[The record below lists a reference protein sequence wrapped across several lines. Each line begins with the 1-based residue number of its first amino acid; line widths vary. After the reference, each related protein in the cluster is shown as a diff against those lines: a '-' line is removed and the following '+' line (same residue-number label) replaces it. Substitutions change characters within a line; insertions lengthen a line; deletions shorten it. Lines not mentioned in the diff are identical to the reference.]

1 MVYKKEKE
9 GVMLSRVE
17 AWWVGLNARTP
28 RQAQG
33 DSALLSFR
41 LISYLFFMLILS
53 ACGNQNTSTNTQ
65 QSTDSTATTAV
76 SNKKTILF
84 FGDSLTAGYGLDD
97 PLSAFPGVIQRKI
110 DSLKL
115 PYTVVNAGVSGETT
129 AGGLGRI
136 DWILKQKVDVFILE
150 LGANDGLRG
159 IPVKETEQNLQ
170 SIIDKVK
177 AKYPDAKLVLA
188 GMQVPPSMG
197 ADYVTGFKDL
207 FPKMAEKNKIAL
219 VPFLLANVGGN
230 PKLNQ
235 ADGIHPT
242 AEGAKIVA
250 DNVWKILKDE
260 L

>member
-1 MVYKKEKE
+1 MK
-9 GVMLSRVE
+9 
-17 AWWVGLNARTP
+17 
-28 RQAQG
+28 
-33 DSALLSFR
+33 LLRSMSFFCVI
-41 LISYLFFMLILS
+41 LIAS
-53 ACGNQNTSTNTQ
+53 ACGNQNSSTDKQ
-65 QSTDSTATTAV
+65 QSTTKADTTATTV
-76 SNKKTILF
+76 SNQKTILF

-97 PLSAFPGVIQRKI
+97 PSDAFPGVIQRKI

-115 PYTVVNAGVSGETT
+115 PYKVVNAGVSGETT

-136 DWILKQKVDVFILE
+136 DWILKQKIDIFVLE

-159 IPVKETEQNLQ
+159 IPVTETSKNLQ
-170 SIIDKVK
+170 AIIDKVK
-177 AKYPDAKLVLA
+177 AKYPEAKLLLL

-197 ADYVTGFKDL
+197 KDYVTSFKDL
-207 FPKMAEKNKIAL
+207 FPTLAEKNKVSL
-219 VPFLLANVGGN
+219 VPFLLAGVGGN

-250 DNVWKILKDE
+250 VNVWQVLKAE

>member
-1 MVYKKEKE
+1 M
-9 GVMLSRVE
+9 
-17 AWWVGLNARTP
+17 
-28 RQAQG
+28 
-33 DSALLSFR
+33 SF
-41 LISYLFFMLILS
+41 LCIILTAI
-53 ACGNQNTSTNTQ
+53 ACGNQNS
-65 QSTDSTATTAV
+65 STDKQESTTKTDTTITQA
-76 SNKKTILF
+76 SNQKTILF

-97 PLSAFPGVIQRKI
+97 PSDAFPGVIQHKI

-115 PYTVVNAGVSGETT
+115 PYKVVNAGVSGETT

-136 DWILKQKVDVFILE
+136 DWILKQKIDVFVLE

-159 IPVKETEQNLQ
+159 IPVSETSKNLQ
-170 SIIDKVK
+170 AIIDKVK
-177 AKYPDAKLVLA
+177 AKYPEAKLLLL

-197 ADYVTGFKDL
+197 KDYVTGFKDL
-207 FPKMAEKNKIAL
+207 FPKLAEKNKVSL
-219 VPFLLANVGGN
+219 VPFLLAGVGGN

-250 DNVWKILKDE
+250 VNVWQVLKAE